1 MRRAALGE
9 AAAHA
14 VYLQREGRL
23 VMRAASD
30 LDPYRL
36 FLPEPGA

>member
-23 VMRAASD
+23 VMGAASD
-30 LDPYRL
+30 RDPYRL
-36 FLPEPGA
+36 RLPERDA